1 MVDLAGQQIGNYH
14 LAERIASGG
23 MADIYLARHTYLDRR
38 VAVKILHSG
47 ISEAGQQAFIREA
60 RIIEK
65 LKHPH
70 IIPIYDFGIHSGE
83 GRSFAYL
90 VMEYASGSLADRH
103 PPGAPVPFATIR
115 SYVSAIASALSY
127 AHNQNIVHR
136 DVKPS
141 NILVSEDNTILLSDF
156 GIATLT
162 RADATDEHIIT
173 GTPMY
178 MAPEQVTGTS
188 ITAAADQYALG
199 CVIYQWLSGF
209 PPFTGDNPTD
219 LIIKQ
224 VQSSP
229 APLSSRIPSEIN
241 EIVLKAL
248 AKNPEQRFPD
258 IKAFADALDDP
269 LRRAAL
275 TQPLLAAP
283 LPASP
288 YSAPP
293 GGALSAPPPTNPE
306 MPPSGNYIYRGS
318 LNVSSAP
325 PPANPSMPPQVAPSV
340 AGSDPIYT
348 NPYLTPLRPNAET
361 PANPWVTQGGLPT
374 NQAGNSSP
382 DASAWGMSP
391 YYQSG
396 PPTITGYRQVL
407 YNGATGTFSPGQA
420 SAYPYQYPYAPAP
433 PLVRRNPL
441 LLLLSL
447 LATPFVFAGR
457 LVTRRNAL
465 PAPSATAN
473 RTYYAGSPAA
483 TGSALKNFCIMYHHE
498 DRQWAEWI
506 AWHLEADGYTTIMPD
521 WDFEAGRRFDIE
533 MTRARISAE
542 RVIVV
547 LSPTYLGTSDNLR
560 TLRQVVSSKRDTV
573 LPIVVHEYD
582 KAFKHPLRDL
592 VALNLVNLSKEMAQ
606 ARLLSVV
613 HHERQKPLVQ
623 PAFPPELELLA
634 QSQTNIPVTRP
645 VPPPITPLPDPIPDP
660 TVIAP
665 RPPVVT
671 PDPSQQQTMVNPN
684 ITIVIK
690 AQDLWPQNPN
700 YATFTRSDET
710 VRIMPGGNPLT
721 IEQNALKVAAFL
733 KTMREY
739 VIANPEFG
747 RHYSDAGRMDT
758 LFSSLAT
765 NLALN
770 FQRLEEARNKAAMN
784 PARRQ
789 YQDDVDA
796 YLEGLMSTSDRI
808 EQTWQEFRTN
818 TSTQIDDLRQKIEL
832 ESEREEQEEEE
843 KTQKLVASTEDAAKA
858 ERKNWLKTALNG
870 LVQFKDFL
878 LVATDID
885 KAVTQWSP
893 GVMEAV
899 QHAFHALTFLH
910 F

>member
-14 LAERIASGG
+14 LAERIAGGG
-23 MADIYLARHTYLDRR
+23 MADIYLARHTYLARR

-47 ISEAGQQAFIREA
+47 ISEAGQNAFIREA
-60 RIIEK
+60 RFIEK

-70 IIPIYDFGIHSGE
+70 IIPIYDFGIHSGG

-103 PPGAPVPFATIR
+103 PPGTPVPFATIR

-127 AHNQNIVHR
+127 AHNQNIVHL

-141 NILVSEDNTILLSDF
+141 NILVSEENNILLSDF
-156 GIATLT
+156 GIATFT
-162 RADATDEHIIT
+162 RSDATDEHIIT

-178 MAPEQVTGTS
+178 MAPEQVTGAR

-209 PPFTGDNPTD
+209 PPFAGDNPTE

-229 APLSSRIPSEIN
+229 APLGSRIPAEIN

-258 IKAFADALDDP
+258 IQAFADALDEP
-269 LRRAAL
+269 LRLAAL
-275 TQPLLAAP
+275 TQPLPKAP
-283 LPASP
+283 PPASP
-288 YSAPP
+288 YSAQP
-293 GGALSAPPPTNPE
+293 GGALSILLPTNP
-306 MPPSGNYIYRGS
+306 
-318 LNVSSAP
+318 A
-325 PPANPSMPPQVAPSV
+325 MPPQAAPPV
-340 AGSDPIYT
+340 AGSSVPVYT
-348 NPYLTPLRPNAET
+348 NPYLTPQGASAET
-361 PANPWVTQGGLPT
+361 PANPWITQGGLPA
-374 NQAGNSSP
+374 NQAVNSSP

-396 PPTITGYRQVL
+396 PPTITGYRQAA
-407 YNGATGTFSPGQA
+407 YNGVTGTFFPGQA
-420 SAYPYQYPYAPAP
+420 NAYPYQYPYAPAP
-433 PLVRRNPL
+433 PLVHRNPL

-447 LATPFVFAGR
+447 LAAPFVLVGR
-457 LVTRRNAL
+457 VVTRRNAL
-465 PAPSATAN
+465 PAPSASAN
-473 RTYYAGSPAA
+473 GTYYAGSPA
-483 TGSALKNFCIMYHHE
+483 TVGSALKNFCIMYHHE

-521 WDFEAGRRFDIE
+521 WDFEAGRKFDLE
-533 MTRARISAE
+533 MTRARTSAE

-606 ARLLSVV
+606 ARLLSVA

-634 QSQTNIPVTRP
+634 RSQTNIPVTQP
-645 VPPPITPLPDPIPDP
+645 VPPPITPLPDPIPNS
-660 TVIAP
+660 TFIAP

-747 RHYSDAGRMDT
+747 RYYSDAGRMDT

-808 EQTWQEFRTN
+808 EQTWQEFRIN

-878 LVATDID
+878 VVATDID
-885 KAVTQWSP
+885 KAVTQWP
-893 GVMEAV
+893 AVMEV
-899 QHAFHALTFLH
+899 VHHAFNALTFLH

>member
-1 MVDLAGQQIGNYH
+1 MVDLAGQQIGNYR

-47 ISEAGQQAFIREA
+47 ISEAGQQAFLREA
-60 RIIEK
+60 RFIEK
-65 LKHPH
+65 LKHPN
-70 IIPIYDFGIHSGE
+70 IIPIYDFGIHDGE

-90 VMEYASGSLADRH
+90 VMGYASGSLADRH
-103 PPGAPVPFATIR
+103 PPGTPVPFATIR

-127 AHNQNIVHR
+127 AHNQGIVHR

-141 NILVSEDNTILLSDF
+141 NILVSEDNNILLSDF
-156 GIATLT
+156 GIATFT
-162 RADATDEHIIT
+162 RSDATDEHIIT

-178 MAPEQVTGTS
+178 MAPEQVTGTR

-209 PPFTGDNPTD
+209 PPFTGGNPTE
-219 LIIKQ
+219 LLIKQ

-229 APLSSRIPSEIN
+229 APLNSRIPSEIN

-248 AKNPEQRFPD
+248 AKNPAQRFPD
-258 IKAFADALDDP
+258 IQAFADALDKP

-275 TQPLLAAP
+275 TQPSLNTP

-288 YSAPP
+288 YSVQQ
-293 GGALSAPPPTNPE
+293 GGVSPASPPTNPA
-306 MPPSGNYIYRGS
+306 MPPQSAPPVLG
-318 LNVSSAP
+318 SSAP
-325 PPANPSMPPQVAPSV
+325 V
-340 AGSDPIYT
+340 YT
-348 NPYLTPLRPNAET
+348 DPYLTPPGANAA
-361 PANPWVTQGGLPT
+361 PSANPPVTQGGSPPGM
-374 NQAGNSSP
+374 AGSFSSP
-382 DASAWGMSP
+382 DASEWGMSP

-396 PPTITGYRQVL
+396 PPTITGYRQAP
-407 YNGATGTFSPGQA
+407 YNGATGTFFPGQA

-433 PLVRRNPL
+433 SAQMNVNVALPGSARSNPL

-447 LATPFVFAGR
+447 LATPFVLAGR

-465 PAPSATAN
+465 PAPSASAN

-483 TGSALKNFCIMYHHE
+483 AGSALKNFCIMYHHE
-498 DRQWAEWI
+498 DHQWAEWI
-506 AWHLEADGYTTIMPD
+506 AWHLEADGYSTILPD
-521 WDFEAGRRFDIE
+521 WDFEAGRRFDLE
-533 MTRARISAE
+533 MTRARTSAE

-547 LSPTYLGTSDNLR
+547 LSPNYLATSDNLR
-560 TLRQVVSSKRDTV
+560 TLRQVLSSKRDTV

-592 VALNLVNLSKEMAQ
+592 VALNLVNLSKETAQ

-623 PAFPPELELLA
+623 PAFPPELELLM
-634 QSQTNIPVTRP
+634 QSQTNIPVHQP
-645 VPPPITPLPDPIPDP
+645 VPPSVTPPPDPVPDP
-660 TVIAP
+660 TVIVP
-665 RPPVVT
+665 GPPVVP
-671 PDPSQQQTMVNPN
+671 PDPSPNPAMVNPN

-690 AQDLWPQNPN
+690 PQDFWPPNPN

-747 RHYSDAGRMDT
+747 KHYSDAGRMDT

-770 FQRLEEARNKAAMN
+770 FQRLEEARSKAAMN
-784 PARRQ
+784 PGRRQ
-789 YQDDVDA
+789 YQDDVDT

-843 KTQKLVASTEDAAKA
+843 KTQKLGASTEDAAKA

-878 LVATDID
+878 VVATDID
-885 KAVTQWSP
+885 KAVTQWP
-893 GVMEAV
+893 AVMEV
-899 QHAFHALTFLH
+899 VHHAFNALTFLH